1 MKKTLFLLPTL
12 LIAPILLQ
20 ANQHVL
26 ADERDKETTA
36 GAVEFKEEQTP
47 LELTEIPDFHFGI
60 NEINHS
66 ENQSYGLIKTGK
78 GHDGVTLDSGTA
90 VSIKDNRSASPANS
104 WTLQAQI
111 STQFK
116 TKDTGHTLDGATI
129 TLNNDPTISNSA
141 IESGFTG
148 VVLGETEISTET
160 QTLATGDSTAI
171 GITTIKYGT
180 GFAPDDAGRD
190 EGIKLNVPKGSDLVT
205 GDIYQAD
212 LTWTLLGA
220 PDLPE
225 DPEA

>member
-36 GAVEFKEEQTP
+36 GAVEFKEEQNP

-60 NEINHS
+60 NEIDHS
-66 ENQSYGLIKTGK
+66 KNQSYGLIKTGT
-78 GHDGVTLDSGTA
+78 GHDDETLDSGTA

-129 TLNNDPTISNSA
+129 TLNNDPKITNSA
-141 IESGFTG
+141 TPSGFTG
-148 VVLGETEISTET
+148 VSLDKKEINTSI
-160 QTLATGDSTAI
+160 QTLATGNSTAI
-171 GITTIKYGT
+171 GITKIDYGT
-180 GFAPDDAGRD
+180 DFTSGDENRD

-220 PDLPE
+220 PDLPQ
-225 DPEA
+225 P